1 MKGNNNNNARPNRWK
16 KKYLFFDEK
25 LQVCKYI
32 LMDNLCKRTER

>member
-1 MKGNNNNNARPNRWK
+1 MQKVNRWK

-32 LMDNLCKRTER
+32 LMENLCKRTEK